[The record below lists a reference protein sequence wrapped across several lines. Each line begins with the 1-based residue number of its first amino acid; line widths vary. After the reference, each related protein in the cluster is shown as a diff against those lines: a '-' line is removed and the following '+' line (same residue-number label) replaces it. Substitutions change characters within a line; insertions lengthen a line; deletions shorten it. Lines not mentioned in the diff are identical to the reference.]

1 MTSSP
6 FPGTDT
12 PVVVV
17 GGTGRY
23 GRAQI
28 AGMRA
33 AGTKV
38 VANVTPGRGATSID
52 GIPTFDTVAEAVAA
66 RGAQAAVIYTPPAG
80 VRDAIV
86 ECTEAGIGFA
96 VVAAEFVPIHD
107 TMSALAGARTTWGS
121 AHYLGLPS
129 QARCCSARS
138 AEFTMPGHSRC
149 SAAAGR

>member
-6 FPGTDT
+6 FPTADT

-17 GGTGRY
+17 GGTGRD

-33 AGTKV
+33 AGTNI
-38 VANVTPGRGATSID
+38 VANVAPGRGTTVID

-66 RGAQAAVIYTPPAG
+66 RGAQAAVTYTPPAG

-86 ECTEAGIGFA
+86 ECAEAGITLA

-107 TMSALAGARTTWGS
+107 MLFALAKAR
-121 AHYLGLPS
+121 AHDMWVVGPKYAGLCDPG
-129 QARCCSARS
+129 QDPARLDPA
-138 AEFTMPGHSRC
+138 
-149 SAAAGR
+149 